1 MEKFQLYHD
10 MQVRTN
16 GEIYLGVVG
25 PVRTGKSTFIKRFMD
40 LLVLPHMEDEN
51 QRKRTMDELPQS
63 SSGKTIMTTEPKFI
77 PKEAA
82 EIELSDEV
90 KVKVRLIDCVGY
102 MTEGAKGHIED
113 GEERKVRTPWFD
125 YEIPFT
131 KAAGI
136 GTRKVIHDHATIGIV
151 VTTDGTIGEIPRES
165 YRGPEGKTIRELKE
179 IGKPFL
185 VLVNSARPY
194 GKEALD
200 TVKELKEEFEVTALP
215 INCEQL
221 KEEDIHKMMEE
232 LLFEFPVSEMEFYIP
247 KWVEMLP
254 RDHYIKEEMI
264 KYIRGLMEERTEIRD
279 FVGGIE
285 QPDDTYIES
294 VRVEHIAMDTGCIR
308 MEIRVFEKYYYE
320 MLSEMTGMKIQNDY
334 ELLEA
339 LKEMS
344 VLQSEYANV
353 KDAMESVRAKG
364 YGVVSPKKEE
374 IQLSDPEI
382 IKQGC
387 KYGVKLHSEAPSIHM
402 IRANIE
408 TEIAPIVGNEQQAQD
423 IMKYIKDAKE
433 TEGGVWETNIFGKTI
448 EELVMDGMKHKITM
462 INDECQGKLQDTMQK
477 IVNDSNGG
485 IVCIII

>member
-1 MEKFQLYHD
+1 MESFQLYHD
-10 MQVRTN
+10 MQARTN

-40 LLVLPHMEDEN
+40 LLVIPHMEDEN
-51 QRKRTMDELPQS
+51 QKARTMDELPQS

-82 EIELSDEV
+82 DLVLSDDV

-113 GEERKVRTPWFD
+113 GEERKVKTPWFD

-165 YRGPEGKTIRELKE
+165 YRDPEEKTIRELKE

-185 VLVNSARPY
+185 VLVNSSRPY
-194 GKEALD
+194 GKEAME
-200 TVKELKEEFEVTALP
+200 TAEEIRNKFEVTVLP
-215 INCEQL
+215 VNCEQL
-221 KEEDIHKMMEE
+221 KEEDIHQMMEE
-232 LLFEFPVSEMEFYIP
+232 ILFEFPVSELEFYIP

-254 RDHYIKEEMI
+254 REHKIKAELIEE
-264 KYIRGLMEERTEIRD
+264 IRRMMEERTEIRD
-279 FVGGIE
+279 FVGGIPKSE
-285 QPDDTYIES
+285 LTYIES
-294 VRVEHIAMDTGCIR
+294 VRVEKIEMDTGCVKI
-308 MEIRVFEKYYYE
+308 EIRVYEKYYYE
-320 MLSEMTGMKIQNDY
+320 MLSEMTGTQIRNEY
-334 ELLEA
+334 ELLKSM
-339 LKEMS
+339 KEMS
-344 VLQSEYANV
+344 GLRAEYTHV
-353 KDAMESVRAKG
+353 KDAMDSVKMKG
-364 YGVVSPKKEE
+364 YGVVSPIKEE
-374 IQLSDPEI
+374 IRMAEPEI
-382 IKQGC
+382 IRQGN
-387 KYGVKLHSEAPSIHM
+387 KYGVKIHSEAPSIHM

-423 IMKYIKDAKE
+423 VIRYIKEAKE
-433 TEGGVWETNIFGKTI
+433 SEEGVWKTNIFGKSI
-448 EELVMDGMKHKITM
+448 EELVMDGMKNKITM
-462 INDECQGKLQDTMQK
+462 INDECQVKLQDTMQK

>member
-1 MEKFQLYHD
+1 MESFQLYHD
-10 MQVRTN
+10 MQARTN

-40 LLVLPHMEDEN
+40 LLVIPHMEDEN
-51 QRKRTMDELPQS
+51 QKARTMDELPQS

-82 EIELSDEV
+82 DLVLSDDV

-113 GEERKVRTPWFD
+113 GEERKVKTPWFD

-165 YRGPEGKTIRELKE
+165 YRDPEEKTIRELKE

-185 VLVNSARPY
+185 VLVNSSRPY
-194 GKEALD
+194 GKEAME
-200 TVKELKEEFEVTALP
+200 TAEEIRNKFEVTAMP
-215 INCEQL
+215 VNCEQL
-221 KEEDIHKMMEE
+221 KEEDIHQMMEAI
-232 LLFEFPVSEMEFYIP
+232 LFEFPVSELEFYIP

-254 RDHYIKEEMI
+254 REHKIKAELISE
-264 KYIRGLMEERTEIRD
+264 IRRMMEERTEIRD
-279 FVGGIE
+279 FVGGISKPE
-285 QPDDTYIES
+285 LTYIES
-294 VRVEHIAMDTGCIR
+294 VRVEKIEMDTGCVKI
-308 MEIRVFEKYYYE
+308 EIRVYEKFYYE
-320 MLSEMTGMKIQNDY
+320 MLSEMTGTQIRNEY
-334 ELLEA
+334 ELLKSM
-339 LKEMS
+339 KEMS
-344 VLQSEYANV
+344 GLRAEYAHV
-353 KDAMESVRAKG
+353 KDAMDSVKMKG
-364 YGVVSPKKEE
+364 YGVVSPVKEE
-374 IQLSDPEI
+374 IRMAEPEI
-382 IKQGC
+382 IRQGN
-387 KYGVKLHSEAPSIHM
+387 KYGVKIHSEAPSIHM

-423 IMKYIKDAKE
+423 VIRYIKEAKE
-433 TEGGVWETNIFGKTI
+433 SEEGVWKTNIFGKSI
-448 EELVMDGMKHKITM
+448 EELVMDGMKNKITM
-462 INDECQGKLQDTMQK
+462 INDECQVKLQDTMQK

>member
-382 IKQGC
+382 IKQGS

>member
-1 MEKFQLYHD
+1 MESFQLYHD
-10 MQVRTN
+10 MQARTN

-40 LLVLPHMEDEN
+40 LLVIPHMEDEN
-51 QRKRTMDELPQS
+51 QKARTMDELPQS

-82 EIELSDEV
+82 DLVLSDDV

-113 GEERKVRTPWFD
+113 GEERKVKTPWFD

-165 YRGPEGKTIRELKE
+165 YRDPEEKTIRELKE

-185 VLVNSARPY
+185 VLVNSSRPY
-194 GKEALD
+194 GKEAME
-200 TVKELKEEFEVTALP
+200 TAEEIRNKFEVTVLP
-215 INCEQL
+215 VNCEQL
-221 KEEDIHKMMEE
+221 KEEDIHQMMEE
-232 LLFEFPVSEMEFYIP
+232 ILFEFPVSELEFYIP

-254 RDHYIKEEMI
+254 REHKIKAELIEE
-264 KYIRGLMEERTEIRD
+264 IRRMMEERTEIRD
-279 FVGGIE
+279 FVGGIPKSE
-285 QPDDTYIES
+285 LTYIES
-294 VRVEHIAMDTGCIR
+294 VRVEKIEMDTGCVKI
-308 MEIRVFEKYYYE
+308 EIRVYEKFYYE
-320 MLSEMTGMKIQNDY
+320 MLSEMTGTQIRNEY
-334 ELLEA
+334 ELLKSM
-339 LKEMS
+339 KEMS
-344 VLQSEYANV
+344 GLRTEYTHV
-353 KDAMESVRAKG
+353 KDAMDSVKMKG
-364 YGVVSPKKEE
+364 YGVVSPIKEE
-374 IQLSDPEI
+374 IRMAEPEI
-382 IKQGC
+382 IRQGN
-387 KYGVKLHSEAPSIHM
+387 KYGVKIHSEAPSIHM

-423 IMKYIKDAKE
+423 VIRYIKEAKE
-433 TEGGVWETNIFGKTI
+433 SEEGVWKTNIFGKSI
-448 EELVMDGMKHKITM
+448 EELVMDGMKNKITM
-462 INDECQGKLQDTMQK
+462 INDECQVKLQDTMQK